1 MEEDKISVIIPVYN
15 TELYL
20 RRCLESVINQTY
32 TNLQIIIID
41 DGSTDNSLKIC
52 TEYAQN
58 DNRLIVY
65 SQNNRGVS
73 AARNKGLDMA
83 TGDYIAFVDSDDF
96 IENDM
101 FAKLLNTMV
110 NNEADIIVCGI
121 KVYSETS
128 ESGHFIDKGCVV
140 KNEILNRNEMFD
152 KLIIDDFWHYVMTQV
167 KLYKSQIF
175 DNLRFTEEYI
185 YEDEIIFH
193 RIVDKCNKI
202 VTIEDKMYCYRCNS
216 ESITK
221 KGVSIRV
228 MDKVKAF
235 EDRLEYFD
243 TNYKNDLIMEKMA
256 NNLWGTIITYFFK
269 FDNSIENEKYL
280 KRAYKSFRN
289 SLKYLLK
296 YVKCSKKEKMIMILF
311 AINPSVCKKL
321 LNK

>member
-1 MEEDKISVIIPVYN
+1 MEKDKISVIIPVYN

-65 SQNNRGVS
+65 SQNNSGVS

-121 KVYSETS
+121 KFYSETS
-128 ESGHFIDKGCVV
+128 
-140 KNEILNRNEMFD
+140 
-152 KLIIDDFWHYVMTQV
+152 
-167 KLYKSQIF
+167 
-175 DNLRFTEEYI
+175 
-185 YEDEIIFH
+185 
-193 RIVDKCNKI
+193 
-202 VTIEDKMYCYRCNS
+202 
-216 ESITK
+216 
-221 KGVSIRV
+221 
-228 MDKVKAF
+228 
-235 EDRLEYFD
+235 
-243 TNYKNDLIMEKMA
+243 
-256 NNLWGTIITYFFK
+256 
-269 FDNSIENEKYL
+269 
-280 KRAYKSFRN
+280 
-289 SLKYLLK
+289 
-296 YVKCSKKEKMIMILF
+296 
-311 AINPSVCKKL
+311 
-321 LNK
+321 